1 MALLQWDKSF
11 SVNVEEIDKQ
21 HQKLVSMINDLNDAM
36 KQGKGRD
43 VLAIIISELFTYAGN
58 HFATEET
65 YFDKF
70 KYPATSSHKL
80 EHTNFVKKVSEF
92 KNGFD
97 SGKLSLTIEVMNFL
111 KDWLKG
117 HIQGTD
123 KKYGPF
129 FNANGLK

>member
-1 MALLQWDKSF
+1 MALLQWDSSF
-11 SVNVEEIDKQ
+11 SVNVVEIDKQ
-21 HQKLVSMINDLNDAM
+21 HQKLVAMINNLNDAM
-36 KQGKGRD
+36 KQGKGKD
-43 VLAIIISELFTYAGN
+43 ALAIIINELFTYAGN
-58 HFATEET
+58 HFATEEK

-70 KYPATSSHKL
+70 KYPAATSHKF

-97 SGKLSLTIEVMNFL
+97 SGKMSLTIEVMNFL

>member
-1 MALLQWDKSF
+1 MALIQWDTSL
-11 SVNVEEIDKQ
+11 SVNVGEIDGQ
-21 HQKLVSMINDLNDAM
+21 HRKLVKMINDLNDAM
-36 KQGKGRD
+36 KQGKGKD
-43 VLAIIISELFTYAGN
+43 ALARIIDELFTYAGN
-58 HFATEET
+58 HFATEEK

-70 KYPATSSHKL
+70 AYPAAASHKL
-80 EHTNFVKKVSEF
+80 EHANFVKKVAEF

-97 SGKLSLTIEVMNFL
+97 SGQLALTIEVMNFL

-129 FNANGLK
+129 FNKNGLV